1 MNVLVKKAF
10 YLKRDVLL
18 IAGVFGNFNNT
29 CLELYGLDPSHYCGS
44 PRVSWDGMLKLIEIE
59 LELIAD
65 IDMYSFVEKWMR
77 GGISYIAKR
86 FSKANNKCTQSYDD
100 SRPSKYIIYFDAVIY
115 MVGRSVNVFLRVN

>member
-1 MNVLVKKAF
+1 MNVLVKKIF

-18 IAGVFGNFNNT
+18 IARVFGNFDNT
-29 CLELYGLDPSHYCGS
+29 CLELYGLDPCHYCGS
-44 PRVSWDGMLKLIEIE
+44 PSVSWDGMLKLIEIE

-100 SRPSKYIIYFDAVIY
+100 SRPIKYISYLDAVIY
-115 MVGRSVNVFLRVN
+115 KVGPSVNVFLTVN

>member
-1 MNVLVKKAF
+1 MNVLVKKIF

-18 IAGVFGNFNNT
+18 IAGVFGNFDNT
-29 CLELYGLDPSHYCGS
+29 CLELYGLDPCHYCGS
-44 PRVSWDGMLKLIEIE
+44 PSVSWDGMLKLIEIE

-65 IDMYSFVEKWMR
+65 IDMYSFVEKWMT

-100 SRPSKYIIYFDAVIY
+100 SRPIKYISYLDAVIY
-115 MVGRSVNVFLRVN
+115 MVGPSVNVFLTVN

>member
-1 MNVLVKKAF
+1 MNVLVKKIF

-18 IAGVFGNFNNT
+18 IAGVFGNFDNT
-29 CLELYGLDPSHYCGS
+29 CLELYGLDPCHYCGS
-44 PRVSWDGMLKLIEIE
+44 PSVSWDGMLKLIEIE

-65 IDMYSFVEKWMR
+65 IDMYSFVEKWMT

-100 SRPSKYIIYFDAVIY
+100 SRPIKYISYLDAVIY
-115 MVGRSVNVFLRVN
+115 KVGPSVNVFLTVN